1 MKTTF
6 AAVPAFL
13 IVVYIENATAIRA
26 YVQDNKSFHHF
37 LKQFIIG
44 IINFQQKVYIRYNIH
59 LRKSKRRHLQMKV
72 SLSIRY
78 EIGFFNKYLIQ
89 YLSKQSKLCL
99 ILRMA
104 V

>member
-1 MKTTF
+1 
-6 AAVPAFL
+6 
-13 IVVYIENATAIRA
+13 
-26 YVQDNKSFHHF
+26 
-37 LKQFIIG
+37 
-44 IINFQQKVYIRYNIH
+44 
-59 LRKSKRRHLQMKV
+59 MKV